1 MIYDAIIIGGGPAGI
16 TAALYL
22 VRSGCKVA
30 FVEMLAPGGQV
41 LKTESIENYPG
52 FPQGIKGYELAD
64 VFAAHLEGL
73 EIDRFSSE
81 VTHLELLQSNESIN
95 GNVHCVHFSGKSIE
109 GRTIVLCS
117 GAVHQHLGLENELKL
132 GGRGVSYCAICDG
145 NFFRGQEVAVVGG
158 GNTALEESLYL
169 SKIVKKV
176 YLIHRREEFR
186 GAKVYL
192 DRLND
197 ADNVE
202 IIRNTVVTAINGESD
217 LTGLTLQNVKSG
229 DETTLPVE
237 GFFIFVGI
245 KPSVDFVPELVQ
257 RDAAGFLITDTEM
270 RTNVPGVFA
279 AGDIRSKLCRQV
291 STAVGDGAT
300 AAQAAFLYVEQFNG

>member
-1 MIYDAIIIGGGPAGI
+1 MSTYDAIVIGAGPAGL

-22 VRSGCKVA
+22 VRSGGKVA
-30 FVEMLAPGGQV
+30 LVEKLTPGGQV
-41 LKTESIENYPG
+41 LLTEEIENYPG

-64 VFAAHLEGL
+64 TFAAHVQNLD
-73 EIDRFSSE
+73 IDRFTE
-81 VTHLELLQSNESIN
+81 AVKTIEHAKAHGQMHRVHVGEKWLEARS
-95 GNVHCVHFSGKSIE
+95 V
-109 GRTIVLCS
+109 IVAS
-117 GAVHQHLGLENELKL
+117 GATHRNLGVENEAKFL
-132 GGRGVSYCAICDG
+132 GRGISYCAICDG

-158 GNTALEESLYL
+158 GNTALEEALYL

-192 DRLND
+192 DRLEA

-202 IIRNTVVTAINGESD
+202 IIRNTVVSAIHGENA
-217 LTGLTLQNVKSG
+217 LTGLSLQNVQNK
-229 DETTLPVE
+229 ETFELSVE
-237 GFFIFVGI
+237 GFFVFVGI
-245 KPSVDFVPELVQ
+245 KPNVDFVPDIVE
-257 RDAAGFLITDTEM
+257 RDEAGFLVTDTEM
-270 RTNVPGVFA
+270 RTNVPGIFA

-300 AAQAAFLYVEQFNG
+300 AAQAAFLHVEQFNA